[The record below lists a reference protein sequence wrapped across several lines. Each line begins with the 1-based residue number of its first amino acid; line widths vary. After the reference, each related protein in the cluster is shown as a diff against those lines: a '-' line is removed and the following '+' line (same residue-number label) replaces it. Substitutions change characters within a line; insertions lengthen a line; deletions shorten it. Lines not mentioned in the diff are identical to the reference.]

1 MVKDAA
7 LGIEAGVREV
17 FPQAEQRDDCFH
29 VLYEMNK
36 VRRRLEQSA
45 YKAIRREE
53 ELHAQLKRIR
63 AKQRNRRRRQ
73 RHKIAW
79 ARRRCRQAIERRYD
93 DFEAALRLAQEALE
107 CVDLERGH
115 LRSGEE
121 VKMMFEQAAQ
131 AIAAID
137 DARCEKLARYLK
149 NRAPGLSLATAD
161 LNTRMAQLYAIY
173 PAQAVV
179 LACMI
184 WRLVGELQTNR
195 SPWQHTEQSRQLL
208 GAFAQ
213 LRSLIKSQ
221 TNGLLEAVKLRLD
234 KRHRASSAIEGF
246 NAALRP
252 YLYIHKGCTQGFLEL
267 FRAYYNL
274 RTRRWGPRKGSS
286 AHQGLTGQ
294 PVGAWLTTLG
304 FAASNTVH

>member
-1 MVKDAA
+1 
-7 LGIEAGVREV
+7 
-17 FPQAEQRDDCFH
+17 
-29 VLYEMNK
+29 MNK

-53 ELHAQLKRIR
+53 ERHAQLKRIP

-79 ARRRCRQAIERRYD
+79 ARRRCRQAIARYD

-115 LRSGEE
+115 LRDGEE

-137 DARCEKLARYLK
+137 DARCGKLARYLK

-161 LNTRMAQLYAIY
+161 LNIRMAELYAMY
-173 PAQAVV
+173 PVQAVV

-195 SPWQHTEQSRQLL
+195 SPGQRTEHSRQLL

-213 LRSLIKSQ
+213 LMTLIKSQ
-221 TNGLLEAVKLRLD
+221 TDALLEAVKHRLD

-274 RTRRWGPRKGSS
+274 RTRRWGPRKGTS
-286 AHQGLTGQ
+286 AHQSLTGK
-294 PVGAWLTTLG
+294 PVDDWLTTLG